1 MAQGVVIK
9 ERIEILQKSST
20 TQQVIPGSDSVYA
33 GKILFEVPGTL
44 LLRLGGP
51 WWFGPSIMLGDCW
64 VNPDWP
70 TPLCECQPNPDGFGM
85 DITVEKGGSSIF
97 HYNGGDYYSLSNTPP
112 PPEFGCGDGPFWAW
126 NYTEDPF
133 YYYNG
138 GVELGPFQVGDE
150 VTITVAVSGCAGL
163 SYRARDTIVSCGNS
177 NFNLAYRLSHP
188 YTDVSCPGISTDW
201 GEYYSDVDLPWILVE
216 IPDMPVL
223 NQNCLVTSVS
233 NTKIHPGEKVGITI
247 NQLDCLGNPTPIPPD
262 QVIDLWMNTDARYGK
277 LRCTADSGTSI
288 IGTQPFEFIAAD
300 SIDMDSVVVQIQ
312 AQLDYGGGGA
322 SSIGVGKDTLRSGSI
337 MANVQMKAKNIGD
350 ASNEMKKNGLEY
362 TIDRLQSQLNK
373 ASAKKGNEKQQ
384 QILTKGIEQ
393 LKVRLAYQTARTPA
407 AKQSSLAKKQQIA
420 KTSSV
425 QEECN
430 STASVTIEGIEL
442 VVTPPAE
449 KIQKIAGTN
458 PPTMPKLTIRAR
470 LLNYDKEVSF
480 YATFTK
486 LQWTAPGTDPQRIT
500 TGYFEGNKT
509 GSGEVE
515 IPFTLPD
522 GYIRGGDDI
531 TIDVRAIAEGKTYIK
546 TLTNP
551 FKIEGLNPNKSDVC
565 AEISSVAPTTV
576 WNYVANDIKMLQI
589 ITFLESTF
597 RQFQTSP
604 GFPYQGNIDKNDFG
618 IMQINQPDNDDLIW
632 NWKKNIAGGMN
643 KYNQKK
649 KSVADYIDAIK
660 EARCW
665 AVDGGTKKWTALQ
678 PTLQYYYADPKDSVT
693 QIAFN
698 PTSLIEEQ
706 IIQEIFQ
713 RYNGGV
719 YWRWVPTD
727 IMDPTGPG
735 KWIEDPF
742 KMDDATNM
750 YGGYSIRCMEKYNG
764 NCPCQ

>member
-1 MAQGVVIK
+1 MILLGRGRVINKTIYQFAEGLYAITYYCGNTRTFCFHFSCIHFGFDNGSGSCHK
-9 ERIEILQKSST
+9 ERIEILQKSSI
-20 TQQVIPGSDSVYA
+20 TQSVNPGSDSVYA

-300 SIDMDSVVVQIQ
+300 SIDVDSVVVQIQ

-350 ASNEMKKNGLEY
+350 APNEIKRNGLEY
-362 TIDRLQSQLNK
+362 TIDRFQSQLNK

-393 LKVRLAYQTARTPA
+393 LKARLAYQTARTPA
-407 AKQSSLAKKQQIA
+407 AKQSSLAKIQQIA

-425 QEECN
+425 QETCN
-430 STASVTIEGIEL
+430 STADVTIENDCGDPPCGDPPMVNSLPPRDVSNLIAPPQGVCNDPNELGWTTPLNGGEIFPNNTLNNLFSVQVCANRNEKQWKFNLTTVGFLYQTGICESNL
-442 VVTPPAE
+442 TGRTD
-449 KIQKIAGTN
+449 IGDGTGPN
-458 PPTMPKLTIRAR
+458 VNAANYCEILDW
-470 LLNYDKEVSF
+470 LN
-480 YATFTK
+480 T
-486 LQWTAPGTDPQRIT
+486 TDPKTNQPYKSNYYSSNILRLHESIHLDNLVTQFENYLQTFLGEVNSSSVPIT
-500 TGYFEGNKT
+500 DCSESAQSVIDRNKNKLETEFNNLMKIFMKSIDDKYMKDDEAKVQEATKTYFEGLKN
-509 GSGEVE
+509 
-515 IPFTLPD
+515 I
-522 GYIRGGDDI
+522 I
-531 TIDVRAIAEGKTYIK
+531 TNRAING
-546 TLTNP
+546 
-551 FKIEGLNPNKSDVC
+551 SW
-565 AEISSVAPTTV
+565 PTC
-576 WNYVANDIKMLQI
+576 K
-589 ITFLESTF
+589 
-597 RQFQTSP
+597 
-604 GFPYQGNIDKNDFG
+604 
-618 IMQINQPDNDDLIW
+618 
-632 NWKKNIAGGMN
+632 
-643 KYNQKK
+643 
-649 KSVADYIDAIK
+649 
-660 EARCW
+660 
-665 AVDGGTKKWTALQ
+665 
-678 PTLQYYYADPKDSVT
+678 
-693 QIAFN
+693 
-698 PTSLIEEQ
+698 
-706 IIQEIFQ
+706 
-713 RYNGGV
+713 
-719 YWRWVPTD
+719 
-727 IMDPTGPG
+727 
-735 KWIEDPF
+735 
-742 KMDDATNM
+742 
-750 YGGYSIRCMEKYNG
+750 
-764 NCPCQ
+764 